1 MAKRLLLVDD
11 DPRKLSL
18 LQVHVTAIGH
28 TCLLARSGAEALE
41 VFDRERPDLVLLDV
55 FMPGLDGMDVLTH
68 IRARDGEGYVPVI
81 LVTASTDRDARVRG
95 LRAGADEF
103 LEVPIDRA
111 ILEARVRTLLKLKA
125 TTDELAA
132 RNAALERLQR
142 EQQELTNFL
151 VHDLKGPIG
160 VLKMVMEG
168 VRESLTPDQGE
179 LAESLLDGEESVVR
193 LRGMV
198 EELLAVSRLE
208 QATFP
213 LRREPIEVGALLT
226 TVSEMYAR
234 EAKDRGVSV
243 QLQGGAVANTSAD
256 RGLLRRVL
264 ENLLD
269 NSLRHTPPGGRVVLG
284 SRATARGLEVVVSNT
299 SPPIPLDEREVIF
312 EKFSRGKGS
321 VEGRGNAG
329 LGLYF
334 CKRAIEA
341 HGGRIR
347 VEQTSEFPTSFVL
360 SLPGNQG
367 LRAVEATAPG

>member
-18 LQVHVTAIGH
+18 LQVHVSAIGH
-28 TCLLARSGAEALE
+28 ESIIARGGEEALE
-41 VFDRERPDLVLLDV
+41 LFDREKPDLVLLDV

-68 IRARDGEGYVPVI
+68 LRARETKSYVPVI
-81 LVTASTDRDARVRG
+81 LVTASTDREARLRG
-95 LRAGADEF
+95 LQAGADEF

-111 ILEARVRTLLKLKA
+111 ILAARVRTLLKLKE

-132 RNAALERLQR
+132 RNAELEQLQQ

-168 VRESLTPDQGE
+168 VRESLEPKQEE
-179 LAESLLDGEESVVR
+179 LAESLLDGEESVTR

-198 EELLAVSRLE
+198 EELLAVARLE

-213 LRREPIEVGALLT
+213 LRREPVDLGVVLDD
-226 TVSEMYAR
+226 VVQMYAR
-234 EAKDRGVSV
+234 EARDRRV
-243 QLQGGAVANTSAD
+243 QVELSAGNTPVNVD
-256 RGLLRRVL
+256 RSLVRRVL

-269 NSLRHTPPGGRVVLG
+269 NSLRHTPPAGHVRLSTQQADGVTRVVV
-284 SRATARGLEVVVSNT
+284 ANT
-299 SPPIPLDEREVIF
+299 SQPIPPEEREKIF
-312 EKFSRGKGS
+312 QKFSRGKGTI
-321 VEGRGNAG
+321 EGRGNAG

-334 CKRAIEA
+334 CKRAVEA
-341 HGGRIR
+341 HGGSIH
-347 VEQTSEFPTSFVL
+347 VEQTHEFPTQFVVT
-360 SLPGNQG
+360 LPDQG
-367 LRAVEATAPG
+367 GADHVQG